1 MKFEK
6 AILILPFSQA
16 QFLNGKL
23 GGEVILQEG
32 ETLAD
37 GLTELKRQC
46 DEWYKKEFGITDGV
60 VFQATGHTPG
70 LVVTAPTMFGPLP
83 EKNLAHEK
91 IEIDIDNCTSYIAIE
106 AMAKDIPSELF
117 NHYLKKREE
126 LKQAEIKSII
136 DKADQLT
143 KNK

>member
-32 ETLAD
+32 ETIAD

-46 DEWYKKEFGITDGV
+46 DEWYNKTF
-60 VFQATGHTPG
+60 P
-70 LVVTAPTMFGPLP
+70 TAGTFNQIAPSNMNVLP
-83 EKNLAHEK
+83 EREQVIALKEVNLAHEK
-91 IEIDIDNCTSYIAIE
+91 IEIAIDNCTSL
-106 AMAKDIPSELF
+106 DELF
-117 NHYLKKREE
+117 SMTVPDELKVHYIV
-126 LKQAEIKSII
+126 KQAELSKIVH
-136 DKADQLT
+136 DK
-143 KNK
+143 KFKK